1 MVSSSVHMVT
11 DMTSEHERTIWLF
24 SSRCDVH
31 VLLFSSLSFRILI
44 HWTFLPINFNFP
56 SYAWMSEHVAH
67 LNLERKRELWTLQG
81 TTPTEAQHHW
91 RMSPTAAHSLLA
103 AGIQLELN
111 CAWWIPPLLVHQFPS
126 VQNMAIYFWGHEKR
140 DRKTKIQ

>member
-1 MVSSSVHMVT
+1 MHMVT

-111 CAWWIPPLLVHQFPS
+111 CAWRIPPLLVHQFPS